1 MAHQVAIHLQNI
13 TKRYHAAVAVNQLN
27 LEVPTGAIFGLLGPN
42 GAGKSTTIKMMSGI
56 LRPDEGDSSIL
67 GISVHENA
75 VAVKRI
81 IGVVP
86 ESLALF
92 EYLSISEHLDLVRSL
107 FAIGARD
114 FEERS
119 IQLLRVLDL
128 SADAGKLVRELS
140 HGMKKKTALAMALLP
155 NPRVLILDEPLEGLD
170 PVMVVNTQA
179 DPKISCVEGH
189 DRFSDDSF
197 TSNRRRSDHPL
208 RHWVR
213 QGRLVAQGT
222 AAELTAKGISLEEE
236 YLRHLRRCN
245 SRGACMARL
254 RPLVHYAIL
263 ATRRATSFPRRRR

>member
-107 FAIGARD
+107 FAIGTRD

-170 PVMVVNTQA
+170 PVMVVNIKRALKSAVSREMTVFLTTHLLATA
-179 DPKISCVEGH
+179 DDLITHFGI
-189 DRFSDDSF
+189 
-197 TSNRRRSDHPL
+197 L
-208 RHWVR
+208 R

-222 AAELTAKGISLEEE
+222 ARELTAKGISLEEE
-236 YLRHLRRCN
+236 YLRHFEDAAP
-245 SRGACMARL
+245 GE
-254 RPLVHYAIL
+254 L
-263 ATRRATSFPRRRR
+263 AWLG